1 MRANYTIR
9 KPGAVEEGVSR
20 LDADMVELSLLL
32 PGRQLAQ
39 LETAARSQ
47 GLTTGQMLR
56 RLITAFL
63 HEPA

>member
-1 MRANYTIR
+1 MRANYTL
-9 KPGAVEEGVSR
+9 PQSGVVQDNVSR

-39 LETAARSQ
+39 LETVARRQ
-47 GLTTGQMLR
+47 GLTMGQMLR